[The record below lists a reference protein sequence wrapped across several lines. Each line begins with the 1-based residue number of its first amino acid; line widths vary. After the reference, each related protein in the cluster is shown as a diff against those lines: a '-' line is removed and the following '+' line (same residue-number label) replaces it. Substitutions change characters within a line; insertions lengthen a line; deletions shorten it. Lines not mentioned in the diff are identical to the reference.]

1 MAEPTPLLQVRGLTR
16 RFGGLLAV
24 SDLDLAVYPGEIL
37 GLIGPN
43 GAGKST
49 TFAMIAGAIPSL
61 GNRPMPLLRG
71 ESCALFSTT
80 NHLTAWASKR
90 T

>member
-43 GAGKST
+43 GRAR
-49 TFAMIAGAIPSL
+49 A
-61 GNRPMPLLRG
+61 PLLP
-71 ESCALFSTT
+71 
-80 NHLTAWASKR
+80 
-90 T
+90 